1 MLEQLMGLIQD
12 HSQEAVVNN
21 PAVPNE
27 HNDGVMQ
34 TIMGSIMG
42 GMSQQAQGGQGGLGS
57 LIGLLGGQSSGMGGG
72 SGLMSNPMV
81 AGIAQNAISG
91 IMEKF
96 GIHNAAAQGIVASV
110 LPSVLGSLISKTNDP
125 QDHSFNMSSIMG
137 ALGDGKL
144 DMSDVANIA
153 GSVLGGNQ
161 SQGVLGSLLGSF
173 LGGGK

>member
-27 HNDGVMQ
+27 HNEGVMQ
-34 TIMGSIMG
+34 SILGSIMG

-57 LIGLLGGQSSGMGGG
+57 LIGLLGGQSGMGGN
-72 SGLMSNPMV
+72 GLMSNPMV
-81 AGIAQNAISG
+81 AGIAQNAVAG
-91 IMEKF
+91 IMNKF
-96 GIHNAAAQGIVASV
+96 GIHNAAAQSLVASV
-110 LPSVLGSLISKTNDP
+110 LPSVLGSMISKTNDP
-125 QDHSFNMSSIMG
+125 EDHSFNMSNILG
-137 ALGDGKL
+137 AVGDGKI